1 MTDLQLV
8 LASQSPRRRNLLER
22 LSIRPSIEP
31 ADVDETPEP
40 EERPEAYVERLART
54 KASASLGPGRVV
66 IAADTVVVRDGV
78 ILGKPR
84 DRADAIDILRSLS
97 GRSHQVLS
105 GVAVAVTDPDG
116 SSRVATGI
124 ESSVVQV
131 EPLSEDRI
139 DWYLSTG
146 EADDKAGAYGL
157 QGAAGLFADRVE
169 GSVNNV
175 IGLPLTLLDRL
186 FGELGLDLLS
196 FADPSA

>member
-1 MTDLQLV
+1 VTDLQLV

-116 SSRVATGI
+116 SSRVAARTG
-124 ESSVVQV
+124 
-131 EPLSEDRI
+131 
-139 DWYLSTG
+139 STG
-146 EADDKAGAYGL
+146 TCPPAKPTTRPGRTACRERRAFSPTGSKGA
-157 QGAAGLFADRVE
+157 
-169 GSVNNV
+169 S
-175 IGLPLTLLDRL
+175 TT
-186 FGELGLDLLS
+186 
-196 FADPSA
+196 